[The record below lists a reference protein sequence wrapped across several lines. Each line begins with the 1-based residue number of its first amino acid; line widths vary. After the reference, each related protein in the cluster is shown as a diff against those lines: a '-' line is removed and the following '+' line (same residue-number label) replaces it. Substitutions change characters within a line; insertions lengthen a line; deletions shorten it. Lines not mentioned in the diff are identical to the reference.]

1 MLRLIHYITRKED
14 LAMKR
19 VSLVTLL
26 ALAGVLL
33 WGCTE
38 HGHDG
43 SHSGNDQH
51 EGGHGDHD
59 KSPSPKKPGGAALE
73 AAGIVN
79 KKCPIMDEDVN
90 LDFTVAYK
98 DKKVAFCCEDCIPK
112 WNDLSDAEKAGR
124 LKQ

>member
-1 MLRLIHYITRKED
+1 
-14 LAMKR
+14 MKR

-26 ALAGVLL
+26 ALAGALL

-43 SHSGNDQH
+43 SHSDDKQH
-51 EGGHGDHD
+51 EDGHGEHD
-59 KSPSPKKPGGAALE
+59 KGNAPKKPSGAELE

-79 KKCPIMDEDVN
+79 KKCPIMEEDVN
-90 LDFTVAYK
+90 PEFTVAYK
-98 DKKVAFCCEDCIPK
+98 DKKVGFCCEACIPE
-112 WNDLSDAEKAGR
+112 WNDLSDTEKATK